1 MLYPINVSC
10 INLSNPGGKH
20 FIMSCMHM
28 YAMDAFSLLLG
39 KIRSKIKFR
48 PLKLFILKFDLADK
62 RSTRDGKPRENVS
75 MTGHVLS
82 LTRENP
88 QDQLHVLMVGIV
100 NVRYGGM
107 WMGS

>member
-10 INLSNPGGKH
+10 IKQSKGKTFH
-20 FIMSCMHM
+20 YELHAHVCHGCSF
-28 YAMDAFSLLLG
+28 LLLG

-82 LTRENP
+82 LTRGNP

-100 NVRYGGM
+100 NVRQGGM